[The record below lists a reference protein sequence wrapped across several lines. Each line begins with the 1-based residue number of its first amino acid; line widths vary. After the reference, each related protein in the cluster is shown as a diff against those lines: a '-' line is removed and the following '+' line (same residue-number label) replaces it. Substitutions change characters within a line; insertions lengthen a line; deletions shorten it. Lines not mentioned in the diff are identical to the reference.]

1 MTRRKPSID
10 ARGFSLVE
18 VMIALIIIGVGMLGI
33 AKLEAVVLSNTG
45 TSRVRALVAL
55 QAASLADT
63 MHADRDF
70 WDGASADWTT
80 NPLTVTAT
88 VASGAATLSATNS
101 ATLNTA
107 LGSPADC
114 TAAACSPV
122 NLAAYDVNEWM
133 TGPAGTNNKGGLIGV
148 LQNSTSTVTCSSA
161 TGVVTCTIQIVWN
174 ENTAAANQQEAQAGA
189 PTAFQQQ
196 TYTLVV
202 EP

>member
-1 MTRRKPSID
+1 MTRRRPSID

-18 VMIALIIIGVGMLGI
+18 VMIALIIIAVGMLGI

-55 QAASLADT
+55 QAASLADA

-70 WDGASADWTT
+70 WDGASGDWTA

-88 VASGAATLSATNS
+88 VASGAVTLAATNS
-101 ATLNTA
+101 TTLNSA

-114 TAAACSPV
+114 TAAACSHV
-122 NLAAYDVNEWM
+122 NLAAYDINAWVS
-133 TGPAGTNNKGGLIGV
+133 GPASNGNNGGLKAV
-148 LQNSTSTVTCSSA
+148 LKNSTSTVSCSSA
-161 TGVVTCTIQIVWN
+161 TGVVTCTIQIVWS
-174 ENTAAANQQEAQAGA
+174 ENTAAANQQEATAGA
-189 PTAFQQQ
+189 PAAFQQQ

>member
-1 MTRRKPSID
+1 
-10 ARGFSLVE
+10 
-18 VMIALIIIGVGMLGI
+18 MIALIIIAVGMLGI

-45 TSRVRALVAL
+45 ISRVRALVAL

-70 WDGASADWTT
+70 WDDQNSDWT

-88 VASGAATLSATNS
+88 VASGTATLAATNA

-107 LGSPADC
+107 LGSPANC
-114 TAAACSPV
+114 TAYCSRV
-122 NLAAYDVNEWM
+122 NLAAYDVNQWV
-133 TGPAGTNNKGGLIGV
+133 TGTAGSGNKSGLSGV
-148 LQNSTSTVTCSSA
+148 LQNYTSTVTCSSA

>member
-1 MTRRKPSID
+1 MTRRTPSID

-18 VMIALIIIGVGMLGI
+18 VMIALIIISVGMLGI

-55 QAASLADT
+55 QAASLADII
-63 MHADRDF
+63 HADRDF
-70 WDGASADWTT
+70 WNGASGDWST

-88 VASGAATLSATNS
+88 IASGS
-101 ATLNTA
+101 ATLAAANSSTLSTA
-107 LGSPADC
+107 LGSGTDC
-114 TAAACSPV
+114 TTASCSPV
-122 NLAAYDVNEWM
+122 SLAGYDVNQW
-133 TGPAGTNNKGGLIGV
+133 TTDFSSVIK
-148 LQNSTSTVTCSSA
+148 NSTSTVTCSSA
-161 TGVVTCTIQIVWN
+161 SGAVTCTIQIQWT
-174 ENTAAANQQEAQAGA
+174 ESTAAANQQEAAAGA

>member
-1 MTRRKPSID
+1 MTRRRPSID

-18 VMIALIIIGVGMLGI
+18 VMIALIIIAVGMLGI

-45 TSRVRALVAL
+45 ISRVRALVAL

-70 WDGASADWTT
+70 WDGTSGDWTT
-80 NPLTVTAT
+80 SPLTVTAT

-101 ATLNTA
+101 GTLNTA
-107 LGSPADC
+107 LGSPPDC
-114 TAAACSPV
+114 TAATCSPV
-122 NLAAYDVNEWM
+122 NLAAYDVNEWI
-133 TGPAGTNNKGGLIGV
+133 TGPASTSNKGGLSGV
-148 LQNSTSTVTCSSA
+148 VQNYTATVTCSSA

>member
-1 MTRRKPSID
+1 MTRRRPSID
-10 ARGFSLVE
+10 ACGFSLVE
-18 VMIALIIIGVGMLGI
+18 VMIALIVIAVGMLGI

-70 WDGASADWTT
+70 WNGASGDWTV

-88 VASGAATLSATNS
+88 VASGTPTLSATNS
-101 ATLNTA
+101 STLNSA

-122 NLAAYDVNEWM
+122 NLAAYDVNQWI
-133 TGPAGTNNKGGLIGV
+133 TGPGNQGGLDAV
-148 LQNSTSTVTCSSA
+148 LKNSTSTVTCSSA

-174 ENTAAANQQEAQAGA
+174 ESTAAANQQEAQAGA
-189 PTAFQQQ
+189 PAAFQQQ